1 MEARSTSRPLIGRDE
16 DLEAVLAAVQEA
28 GAGRPQVV
36 VVAGEAGIG
45 KSRLVREVV
54 DRLRAQGDRV
64 LSGGCL
70 DIGDGGLPY
79 LPVAEAIRGLI
90 RDISD
95 PEADRL
101 LGPAREDVELLLPGL
116 LPEPRTD
123 VASAAD
129 PTDRAGRP
137 MDPEPPPFA
146 GGFGQARLFERLL
159 GLFGRLGAAAPTLL
173 VIEDVHWIDRATRD
187 LLTFL
192 MRNLTDE
199 RLAIVLTCRIDD
211 LPRGHPVLA
220 WLAEIGR
227 SPHSARVDLERLD
240 RAAVLRQL
248 HGLSGRTPDPASAER
263 IWRRSEGNPLFVEEL
278 SSALLRGE
286 PEDQPASVV
295 EILLARVSGLSR
307 QVGEVLAAVA
317 IAGRPVDEAL
327 IVEVLAWR
335 EADHRAPLREALDR
349 SALIVDP
356 VSGQFRFRH
365 ELLREAVERTL
376 LPGERRALHARH
388 AVVLQARPDLAG
400 PSPAGAASEL
410 AHHWAAADRVP
421 EAYAASIVAG
431 QAAVAI
437 HAHALA
443 HRQFEHAMDLD
454 ERLPA
459 DARPSVAD
467 RIALQRAAADAADL
481 SGDLARAVT
490 LTHESLE
497 LVDSTE
503 DPATAGLLHGRLGY
517 LGWLSGD
524 GTTAL
529 AEHRLA
535 VKLVPAEPPS
545 AERARVLGALGGAL
559 MGMGRWAESR
569 ATCEAAIDCAASA
582 GALAE
587 ESRARN
593 MLGSDLVALGEVDA
607 GIEQLQEACRLA
619 AETGNTELLI
629 VGHHNLALNLLQADR
644 FEEALAEASQGRID
658 AREHGLERRF
668 GQDLAALQADVL
680 LRLGRWDEA
689 DVVTLEGLALDPLE
703 TGTTYLSAVR
713 ARLLALRGHGEEA
726 RRRLAAIDL
735 TALDP
740 DVAAFVAAVAAEAAL
755 AAVGG
760 AKSTDRANALA
771 SVEEGLASLE
781 GLDDVL
787 WTAPLVAIG
796 IRTAADEAERGRA
809 GREPARSAAARSAAD
824 PLIARMPWLEAHA
837 RTRVAEAW
845 LTVARAESTR
855 LDGAADA
862 QAWSKAVSAW
872 EALPDPFGAAYA
884 RLRHAEARL
893 RVDGMRASVDV
904 ELRTAHAI
912 AVSLGAEPLRQAIEA
927 LAGRARVR
935 LPDPLSVPVPVP
947 VLAEPATPVSERV
960 PTAAGPA
967 PGTPPAAAIAA
978 RSLGL
983 SPREVEVLGLVAL
996 GRSNGEIAEE
1006 LFISRKTAS
1015 VHVTHILDKLGV
1027 SNRVEAAMVA
1037 ARAGLVPGD
1046 GA

>member
-1 MEARSTSRPLIGRDE
+1 MEARGTSRPLIGRDE
-16 DLEAVLAAVQEA
+16 DLEAVLAAVSEA
-28 GAGRPQVV
+28 SAGRPRVV
-36 VVAGEAGIG
+36 VAAGEAGIG
-45 KSRLVREVV
+45 KSRLVREVA
-54 DRLRAQGDRV
+54 DRLRARGDRV
-64 LSGGCL
+64 MSGGCL

-90 RDISD
+90 RDTSG
-95 PEADRL
+95 PETDRL

-116 LPEPRTD
+116 LPEPRSG
-123 VASAAD
+123 VASAAGPSD
-129 PTDRAGRP
+129 GGGRP
-137 MDPEPPPFA
+137 MGSDTPPFA

-187 LLTFL
+187 VLTFL
-192 MRNLTDE
+192 LRNLTDE

-227 SPHSARVDLERLD
+227 SPRSVRVDLRRLD
-240 RAAVLRQL
+240 RAAVIRQL
-248 HGLSGRTPDPASAER
+248 HALSGRTPHPASAER

-307 QVGEVLAAVA
+307 EAGEVLAAVA
-317 IAGRPVDEAL
+317 IAGRPIDEAL
-327 IVEVLAWR
+327 VVEVLAWP
-335 EADHRAPLREALDR
+335 EADLRVPLREALDR
-349 SALIVDP
+349 GALIVDP
-356 VSGQFRFRH
+356 VSGRFRFRH
-365 ELLREAVERTL
+365 ELLREAVERRL

-388 AVVLQARPDLAG
+388 AAVLQARPDLAD

-421 EAYAASIVAG
+421 EAYAASMVAG

-443 HRQFEHAMDLD
+443 HRQFEHAMDLE
-454 ERLPA
+454 ERLSA
-459 DARPSVAD
+459 DARTSVAE
-467 RIALQRAAADAADL
+467 RVALQRAAADAADL
-481 SGDLARAVT
+481 SGDLARAVA
-490 LTHESLE
+490 LTHASLE
-497 LVDSTE
+497 LVDPTE

-524 GTTAL
+524 GATAL

-535 VKLVPAEPPS
+535 VALVPAEPPS
-545 AERARVLGALGGAL
+545 AERARVLGGLGGAL

-569 ATCEAAIDCAASA
+569 ATCEAAIDCAASV

-689 DVVTLEGLALDPLE
+689 DVVTLEGLALDPLGI
-703 TGTTYLSAVR
+703 GTTYLSAVR

-726 RRRLAAIDL
+726 RRRLATIDL

-740 DVAAFVAAVAAEAAL
+740 DVAAFVAAVTAEAAL
-755 AAVGG
+755 ATV
-760 AKSTDRANALA
+760 TDSANALA

-796 IRTAADEAERGRA
+796 IRTAADETERSRA

-824 PLIARMPWLEAHA
+824 PLVARMPWLEAHA
-837 RTRVAEAW
+837 RTRGAEAW

-855 LDGAADA
+855 LAGTADA
-862 QAWSKAVSAW
+862 QAWSEAVSAW
-872 EALPDPFGAAYA
+872 EALPDPFAAAYA

-893 RVDGMRASVDV
+893 RVDGMRASVDA
-904 ELRTAHAI
+904 ELRAAHAI
-912 AVSLGAEPLRQAIEA
+912 AVSLGADPLRLAIEA

-935 LPDPLSVPVPVP
+935 LPDASTVSVPVP
-947 VLAEPATPVSERV
+947 AEPATPVSD
-960 PTAAGPA
+960 PA
-967 PGTPPAAAIAA
+967 PTVLGPPSETPAAAIAV